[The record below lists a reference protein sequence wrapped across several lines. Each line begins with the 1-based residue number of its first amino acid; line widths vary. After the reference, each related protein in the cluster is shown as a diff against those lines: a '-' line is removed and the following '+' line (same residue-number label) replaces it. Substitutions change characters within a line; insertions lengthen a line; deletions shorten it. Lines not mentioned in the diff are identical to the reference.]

1 MLEIIFGISKNKS
14 LLIFQTQI
22 LAILDGLLNG
32 QPLKIKSEWSDDDSD
47 ESSES
52 NSIVDL
58 NTLIAILNS
67 SSVPKVHKNKPQSLM
82 QNSIVSGASSEP
94 LNSSSSTS
102 SLSTIKMNESSS
114 KSTQSHSASNK
125 DLLNT
130 QMNNLMSSFLNQN
143 FFNVNE
149 LTSSDI
155 LVSTT
160 SGLNLKHEDTSV
172 ELNESKHCLEENYSD
187 KTSKGKNKGFNF

>member
-1 MLEIIFGISKNKS
+1 M
-14 LLIFQTQI
+14 
-22 LAILDGLLNG
+22 
-32 QPLKIKSEWSDDDSD
+32 KSEWSDDDSD

-52 NSIVDL
+52 NSVVDL
-58 NTLIAILNS
+58 NTLIAIINS
-67 SSVPKVHKNKPQSLM
+67 SSIPKVHKNKPQKLM
-82 QNSIVSGASSEP
+82 QNSIVSGACSEP
-94 LNSSSSTS
+94 LNSSSSAS

-114 KSTQSHSASNK
+114 KSTQSHNTSNK
-125 DLLNT
+125 DLLNF

-143 FFNVNE
+143 FFNANE

-160 SGLNLKHEDTSV
+160 SCLNLKHEDTSV

-187 KTSKGKNKGFNF
+187 KTSKGKIKALTFKHTHGSNKCLNEKFTLNFHLKIILFKYSLNRNG

>member
-1 MLEIIFGISKNKS
+1 MKS
-14 LLIFQTQI
+14 
-22 LAILDGLLNG
+22 G
-32 QPLKIKSEWSDDDSD
+32 WSDDDSD

-52 NSIVDL
+52 YSIVDL

-67 SSVPKVHKNKPQSLM
+67 SSIPKVHKNKHQSLM

-114 KSTQSHSASNK
+114 KSTQSHNASNK
-125 DLLNT
+125 DLLNS

-187 KTSKGKNKGFNF
+187 KTSKGKNKDFNF